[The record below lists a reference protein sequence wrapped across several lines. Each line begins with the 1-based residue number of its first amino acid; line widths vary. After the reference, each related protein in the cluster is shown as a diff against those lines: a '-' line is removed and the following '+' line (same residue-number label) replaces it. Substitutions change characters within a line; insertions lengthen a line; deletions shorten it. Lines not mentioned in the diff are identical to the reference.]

1 MDTMG
6 IPALDLKAHHAPI
19 KEEIYQAIQ
28 RVVEANAFILGP
40 DVEALEKEV
49 AAYCGA
55 KHCLGV
61 SSGSDALL
69 LALMAL
75 DVKPGDEIITTPFTF
90 FATVGAIARL
100 GAVPVFV
107 DIEPRTFN
115 IDPERIAEKITPRT
129 RGIMPVHLYGQ
140 CADMDPILDVARQ
153 NGLFVI
159 EDAAQALGS
168 EYKGRRA
175 GSMGTVGCFS
185 FFPSKNLGA
194 FGDGGAVTTNDADLA
209 EMMRVLRVHG
219 SKPKYYHHVI
229 GGNFRLDTI
238 QAAVLRVKLKYLD
251 QWTSQ
256 RQQVARKYRELFAA
270 RGLEG
275 NGLECPRVVQN
286 RHIFNQFVIR
296 VSRRD
301 ELQQYLNQHKI
312 GNAIYYPVPMH
323 EQKCFAYLL
332 HQSGEFPQSEVAAH
346 TTLALPMYP
355 ELSDKQ
361 QRRVVE
367 VVADFYAVGQQF
379 GKRAA

>member
-1 MDTMG
+1 MG

-19 KEEIYQAIQ
+19 KQEICQAIQ
-28 RVVEANAFILGP
+28 RVVESNAFILGP

-49 AAYCGA
+49 ATYCGA

-75 DVKPGDEIITTPFTF
+75 EVKPGDEIITTPFTF

-107 DIEPRTFN
+107 DIERDTFN

-140 CADMDPILDVARQ
+140 CADMDSILDVSRQ
-153 NGLFVI
+153 HGLFVI
-159 EDAAQALGS
+159 EDAAQALGA

-194 FGDGGAVTTNDADLA
+194 FGDGGALTTNDAELA
-209 EMMRVLRVHG
+209 EKMRVLRVHG

-275 NGLECPRVVQN
+275 NGIDCPRVMQS

-296 VSRRD
+296 ATRRD

-323 EQKCFAYLL
+323 EQKCFAYL
-332 HQSGEFPQSEVAAH
+332 HHHSGDFPQSESAAH